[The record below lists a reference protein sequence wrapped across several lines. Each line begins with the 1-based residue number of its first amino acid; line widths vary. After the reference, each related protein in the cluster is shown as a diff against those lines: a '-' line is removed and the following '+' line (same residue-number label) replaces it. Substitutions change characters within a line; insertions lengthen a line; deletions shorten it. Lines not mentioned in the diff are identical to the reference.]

1 MCDYDFYKWH
11 DMNVLAT
18 FYAGHAQIFWRY
30 DIMVFFYAQSKNQ
43 LFTSPFCPSDIPR
56 LLNNSIAIS
65 LRCPTLIHLKCFSLW
80 FISCTVPSK

>member
-1 MCDYDFYKWH
+1 MYDDNFYKWH

-43 LFTSPFCPSDIPR
+43 LSTSPI
-56 LLNNSIAIS
+56 
-65 LRCPTLIHLKCFSLW
+65 FSE
-80 FISCTVPSK
+80 